1 MQTIHKEEMR
11 ISKRN
16 HVPSGVAPKA
26 LSATDVPRDHVP
38 YEGISRYTGPYKE
51 NMEMLLKF
59 KYDLPASLVRAK
71 IIGQV
76 VSLREPLSKAAN
88 IASCGA

>member
-71 IIGQV
+71 NNRAGCLPPGTAVQ
-76 VSLREPLSKAAN
+76 
-88 IASCGA
+88 SCKHR